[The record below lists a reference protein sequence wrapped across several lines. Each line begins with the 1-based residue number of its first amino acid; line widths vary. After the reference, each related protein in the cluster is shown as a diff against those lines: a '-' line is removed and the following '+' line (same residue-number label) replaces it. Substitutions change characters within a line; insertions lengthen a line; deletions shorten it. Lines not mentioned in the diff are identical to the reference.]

1 MSEERLIG
9 YRPNLEYK
17 DEYTSD
23 ATGYF
28 KKQEDIETDNNLSN
42 NLIGDL
48 MDQMEIVDALIDKLP
63 GNASDIVGEVVD
75 PIIDFIQDELLDK
88 EYTKVPE
95 EEDWY
100 YEDIDNPPI
109 TGTIPEL
116 EDEESGED
124 SEVIVE
130 DPFAPVDPF
139 PIIKEIHPMTEIIEK
154 EYIKNLVDLFNDYSV
169 NMHNS
174 LSNFWTNLVSA
185 LFNKQSTE
193 ITLLIDNILLN
204 SSDINAQS
212 LHLLDSAVRNQITR
226 IAKLDYYSNIFNA
239 EETITHLKQFKAMYE
254 LRLRYANIE
263 KVDGSTKASQMNNNI
278 LEGMRITYDKKYDI
292 AYENLLRYLKS
303 SVDILDDTLKTWIIE
318 IKSKQ
323 VLIERKGIK

>member
-23 ATGYF
+23 ATDYF
-28 KKQEDIETDNNLSN
+28 NKQQNTEIDNDSSN

-48 MDQMEIVDALIDKLP
+48 MDQMEIIDSLIDKLP

-75 PIIDFIQDELLDK
+75 QVIDFIKDELSDK
-88 EYTKVPE
+88 EYSSVPD
-95 EEDWY
+95 EEDWTY
-100 YEDIDNPPI
+100 EEIEDDLITGEPPVIEEPEEIIEEDIW
-109 TGTIPEL
+109 E
-116 EDEESGED
+116 
-124 SEVIVE
+124 
-130 DPFAPVDPF
+130 PVDPY
-139 PIIKEIHPMTEIIEK
+139 PIIKEIYTKEEIIQK
-154 EYIKNLVDLFNDYSV
+154 EYVKNLIDLFNDYAV
-169 NMHNS
+169 NMHTT

-185 LFNKQSTE
+185 ILNKQSTE
-193 ITLLIDNILLN
+193 ISLLVDNILLN
-204 SSDINAQS
+204 SSEINAQS
-212 LHLLDSAVRNQITR
+212 LHLLDSAVKNQITR

-239 EETITHLKQFKAMYE
+239 EETITHLKQFKAIYE

-263 KVDGSTKASQMNNNI
+263 KVDGSTKANQMNNNI
-278 LEGMRITYDKKYDI
+278 LEGMRITYDRKYDI